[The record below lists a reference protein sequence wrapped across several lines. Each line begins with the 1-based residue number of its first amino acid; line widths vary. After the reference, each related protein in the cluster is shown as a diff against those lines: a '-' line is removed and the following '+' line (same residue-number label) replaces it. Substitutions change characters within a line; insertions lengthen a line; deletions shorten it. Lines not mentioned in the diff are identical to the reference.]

1 MAELS
6 TLASPKIFFIW
17 NAGRST
23 FLLCQE
29 AERNSREIPFASKN
43 ADLKVRCL
51 LYSPHPHDP
60 QGWASNL
67 TTDFFAMIFL
77 LLSSLL
83 WWLLKQPRA
92 RKTSNCWD
100 HSKRSSSIFCLTC
113 EHFHALNLQER
124 NLWKTSEIPS
134 NQNQYY
140 WNLPDPPP
148 YQHPKVAGKKAPPNF
163 QQLLTSQL

>member
-17 NAGRST
+17 NAERST

-29 AERNSREIPFASKN
+29 AGRNSREIPFASKN

-67 TTDFFAMIFL
+67 TTGFFAMIFL

-83 WWLLKQPRA
+83 WWLLKLQPRA

-113 EHFHALNLQER
+113 VEHFHALNLLQER
-124 NLWKTSEIPS
+124 NTCGRHQKSQAIKTNTIEIFQTHHPTSIPKWLEKRHLPTSS
-134 NQNQYY
+134 N
-140 WNLPDPPP
+140 
-148 YQHPKVAGKKAPPNF
+148 F
-163 QQLLTSQL
+163 